1 MSALPA
7 PTIAMRGVGKRFGHQ
22 QALRDLDLAIAR
34 GTFVSVVGESGC
46 GKTTLLRLV
55 AGLESA
61 TTGVVAVEGEPVT
74 GPREGIGF
82 VFQSPVLLRWR
93 TALENVL
100 LPAQVGG
107 CGVGQGLRRRAMA
120 LLERAGIGAASDK
133 LPRELSGGMQSR
145 VALARALLLEPAILL
160 LDEPFAAL
168 DALTRERLALA
179 LLDLWG
185 DGGLTALFVT
195 HDIGEAV
202 FLADRVVLLAPNPGR
217 LHREFAV
224 PLPRPRTATMR
235 YEADY
240 IALCREIRLAMAEVE
255 SGGAAGDR
263 CAPSGVTR

>member
-1 MSALPA
+1 MNGAAPAIAL
-7 PTIAMRGVGKRFGHQ
+7 RGAGKRFGTQ
-22 QALRDLDLAIAR
+22 QALVGIDLTVAP

-46 GKTTLLRLV
+46 GKTTLLRLI
-55 AGLESA
+55 AGLEPA
-61 TTGVVAVEGEPVT
+61 TAGAVEVAGEPVT
-74 GPREGIGF
+74 GPQAGIGF

-100 LPAQVGG
+100 LPAHVAGRRIG
-107 CGVGQGLRRRAMA
+107 PELRRRALT
-120 LLERAGIGAASDK
+120 LLERAGIGAAGGK

-179 LLDLWG
+179 LLDLCA
-185 DGGLTALFVT
+185 DAGLTALFVT

-202 FLADRVVLLAPNPGR
+202 FLADRVVLLAPDPGR

-224 PLPRPRTATMR
+224 PLPRPRTPAMR
-235 YEADY
+235 YEAEY
-240 IALCREIRLAMAEVE
+240 IALCREVRLAMAEVE
-255 SGGAAGDR
+255 SGA
-263 CAPSGVTR
+263 TREDGSR

>member
-1 MSALPA
+1 MSPGATPAIAL
-7 PTIAMRGVGKRFGHQ
+7 RGVGKRFGHQ
-22 QALRDLDLAIAR
+22 LVLTDINLAVER
-34 GTFVSVVGESGC
+34 GSFVSIVGESGC

-55 AGLESA
+55 AGLEPA
-61 TTGVVAVEGEPVT
+61 TAGVVAVDGARVA

-82 VFQSPVLLRWR
+82 VFQSPILLRWR

-100 LPAQVGG
+100 LPAQVAGMR
-107 CGVGQGLRRRAMA
+107 VGPGMRRRAAA
-120 LLERAGIGAASDK
+120 LLERAGIGAAADK
-133 LPRELSGGMQSR
+133 LPGELSGGMQSR

-224 PLPRPRTATMR
+224 PLPRPRTPMMR

-240 IALCREIRLAMAEVE
+240 IALCRAIRLAMAEVE
-255 SGGAAGDR
+255 SGAAADGR
-263 CAPSGVTR
+263 TATPRVAR

>member
-1 MSALPA
+1 MSAGAAPA
-7 PTIAMRGVGKRFGHQ
+7 IALRGAGKRFGDQ
-22 QALRDLDLAIAR
+22 RALVGIDLAVER
-34 GTFVSVVGESGC
+34 GTFVGVVGESGC
-46 GKTTLLRLV
+46 GKTTLLRLI
-55 AGLESA
+55 AGLEPP
-61 TTGVVAVEGEPVT
+61 TEGIVEVDGEPVA
-74 GPREGIGF
+74 GPRAGVGF

-100 LPAQVGG
+100 LPAQVARRR
-107 CGVGQGLRRRAMA
+107 VGPELRRRALA
-120 LLERAGIGAASDK
+120 LLERAGIGAAAGK

-202 FLADRVVLLAPNPGR
+202 FLADRVVLLAPDPGR

-224 PLPRPRTATMR
+224 PLPRPRTPAMR
-235 YEADY
+235 YEAEY
-240 IALCREIRLAMAEVE
+240 IALCREVRLAMAEVE
-255 SGGAAGDR
+255 SGA
-263 CAPSGVTR
+263 TREDGSR

>member
-1 MSALPA
+1 MSAGGVPA
-7 PTIAMRGVGKRFGHQ
+7 IALRGVGKRFGHQ
-22 QALRDLDLAIAR
+22 QALAGIDLAVER
-34 GTFVSVVGESGC
+34 GTFVGVVGESGC
-46 GKTTLLRLV
+46 GKTTLLRLI
-55 AGLESA
+55 AGLEPASA
-61 TTGVVAVEGEPVT
+61 GTVEVDGERVA

-100 LPAQVGG
+100 LPAQVAGR
-107 CGVGQGLRRRAMA
+107 CVGPAARRRAIA
-120 LLERAGIGAASDK
+120 LLERAGIGAAAGK

-185 DGGLTALFVT
+185 DSGLTALFVT
-195 HDIGEAV
+195 HDIGEAA
-202 FLADRVVLLAPNPGR
+202 FLADRVVLLAPDPGR

-224 PLPRPRTATMR
+224 PLPRPRTPAMR
-235 YEADY
+235 YEAGY
-240 IALCREIRLAMAEVE
+240 IALCRAIRLAMAEVE
-255 SGGAAGDR
+255 SGARSEVAR
-263 CAPSGVTR
+263 